1 LGEGTLL
8 FRSFSIALSKLLFG
22 GSLEFFWLNPNP
34 NFKGMEFKEGDMV
47 SVFEGTHNRGNRT
60 TKFIGRVVGFDSEKN
75 LWKVRTLT
83 LTLTL
88 C

>member
-1 LGEGTLL
+1 
-8 FRSFSIALSKLLFG
+8 
-22 GSLEFFWLNPNP
+22 LEFFWLNPNP

-60 TKFIGRVVGFDSEKN
+60 TKFIGRVVGFDSEKK

-83 LTLTL
+83 LTQTL

>member
-1 LGEGTLL
+1 
-8 FRSFSIALSKLLFG
+8 
-22 GSLEFFWLNPNP
+22 
-34 NFKGMEFKEGDMV
+34 MEFKEGDMV
-47 SVFEGTHNRGNRT
+47 SVFE
-60 TKFIGRVVGFDSEKN
+60 GRVVGFDSEKN